1 MDNNRTDNRV
11 VVVRNVVK
19 KYGNSTVL
27 KNVCLDASRG
37 DRIVIVGPNGSG
49 KTTLIKILLGL
60 SLRDHGTVRVFGIDP
75 IDKWFDRVRKKIGY
89 LPEKVTLIPGMK
101 VEEYLSYV
109 SSIRGCYSYED
120 IMELLGLTKYRNHLV
135 KTLSQGYRRRVL
147 LAAALLCSPKLL
159 ILDEPYANIDLD
171 TKLVIDEL
179 LNSIPKDTT
188 ILMTTHIE
196 PSLNEYTA
204 IVMIDGKIIGK
215 ITVENT
221 VRLVLVCGDERIELN
236 EKELKK
242 VNDLIRRGCNLE
254 EVSIN
259 SLMRQLRKMIYPEDK
274 RSY

>member
-1 MDNNRTDNRV
+1 
-11 VVVRNVVK
+11 
-19 KYGNSTVL
+19 
-27 KNVCLDASRG
+27 
-37 DRIVIVGPNGSG
+37 
-49 KTTLIKILLGL
+49 
-60 SLRDHGTVRVFGIDP
+60 
-75 IDKWFDRVRKKIGY
+75 
-89 LPEKVTLIPGMK
+89 
-101 VEEYLSYV
+101 
-109 SSIRGCYSYED
+109 
-120 IMELLGLTKYRNHLV
+120 MELLGLTKYRNHLV

-196 PSLNEYTA
+196 SSLDEYTA

-221 VRLVLVCGDERIELN
+221 VRLVLVCGNERIELN

-254 EVSIN
+254 GVSIN
-259 SLMRQLRKMIYPEDK
+259 SLMKQLRRIIYSEDK

>member
-19 KYGNSTVL
+19 KYGNSIVL

-109 SSIRGCYSYED
+109 SSIRGCCSYED

-259 SLMRQLRKMIYPEDK
+259 SLMRQLRKIIYPEDK